1 MAQQLT
7 HEVGLLEA
15 TSSEYLEKEISQ
27 MFMKRLIALG
37 LLTIPG
43 LISFSNVQAQ
53 SKTDPKVE
61 AKSDF
66 EFVATV
72 NGVAI
77 TQGLFNLNIRALT
90 NQGQKDTPEL
100 RQGIKEDLI
109 NKELIAQEATRL
121 GLANE
126 IDFPDQVA
134 QLKQNLL
141 LQVFLENHFKKEPIT
156 DTRMREEYDRQR
168 KLMGEGNSS
177 TQYRLSQILVSNETD
192 ALDLIRRIQKGELFG
207 KLAQEYSADAAS
219 KAQGGSLGWV
229 MPAQVIPVV
238 ANIIPTMAKGSI
250 TTTPIQTPA
259 GWVILKLDD
268 KRAFKIPSFEEA
280 KPQIRQ
286 AIVQQYI
293 AEAVKNLRA
302 NARIVQ

>member
-7 HEVGLLEA
+7 HEVGLLEVI
-15 TSSEYLEKEISQ
+15 SFKHLEKEIGQ

-37 LLTIPG
+37 LLTISG
-43 LISFSNVQAQ
+43 FTILTNVQAQ

-77 TQGLFNLNIRALT
+77 TQGLFDLNVRALI

-121 GLANE
+121 GLAKE

-156 DTRMREEYDRQR
+156 DARMREEYDRQR
-168 KLMGEGNSS
+168 KLMGEGNNS

-238 ANIIPTMAKGSI
+238 ASAIPTMAKGSI

-293 AEAVKNLRA
+293 AEAVQNLRA

>member
-7 HEVGLLEA
+7 HEVGLLEV

-156 DTRMREEYDRQR
+156 DARMREEYDRQR
-168 KLMGEGNSS
+168 KLMGEGNNS

>member
-1 MAQQLT
+1 M
-7 HEVGLLEA
+7 
-15 TSSEYLEKEISQ
+15 
-27 MFMKRLIALG
+27 
-37 LLTIPG
+37 
-43 LISFSNVQAQ
+43 
-53 SKTDPKVE
+53 
-61 AKSDF
+61 
-66 EFVATV
+66 
-72 NGVAI
+72 
-77 TQGLFNLNIRALT
+77 
-90 NQGQKDTPEL
+90 
-100 RQGIKEDLI
+100 
-109 NKELIAQEATRL
+109 
-121 GLANE
+121 
-126 IDFPDQVA
+126 
-134 QLKQNLL
+134 
-141 LQVFLENHFKKEPIT
+141 ENHFKKEPIT
-156 DTRMREEYDRQR
+156 DARMREEYDRQR
-168 KLMGEGNSS
+168 KLMGDGNNS